1 MAFQR
6 EVDITKDTIGDF
18 EINFFVPDPLDL
30 EGIQSGKL
38 AVQIIKSDSTVE
50 NIGFDLL
57 IRLQDDAAG
66 LVHLANLAD
75 LRDYIRTRL
84 NDEVLP
90 L

>member
-6 EVDITKDTIGDF
+6 EVDITKDAIGDF

-30 EGIQSGKL
+30 EGVQSGRFNP
-38 AVQIIKSDSTVE
+38 QIKKSDGSIE
-50 NIGFDLL
+50 KKSFDLL
-57 IRLQDDAAG
+57 ERLQDDAAG

-75 LRDYIRTRL
+75 LRDYLRTRAE
-84 NDEVLP
+84 DEILP